1 MSRRLYRA
9 KAGADG
15 QHSDLFGLL
24 LCVRPGARCRDA
36 GRDALRARSGNGRRV
51 ERPGQRSLPK
61 VGPPSFG
68 PKTISIVQSSWALG
82 FAAAALVP
90 GPVARSCG
98 WRAVFFA
105 GILPAAVTLW
115 IQRSVPESEM
125 WKERRRLARPPNVAD
140 RGELSK
146 VHSRGLTRSFLT
158 AVRKAHDLV
167 AAFQLLW
174 AVRLVGTVHVA
185 SAIFVVAGRTRRSR
199 FRRDGND
206 DFDGIP
212 ERVRLVPRISQFWL
226 DGRPHWA
233 SQRVPSVYVNDI
245 SSDST
250 LCGRRG
256 RKLSC

>member
-68 PKTISIVQSSWALG
+68 PKAISIVQSSWALG

-115 IQRSVPESEM
+115 IQRSVPES
-125 WKERRRLARPPNVAD
+125 RC
-140 RGELSK
+140 G
-146 VHSRGLTRSFLT
+146 RS
-158 AVRKAHDLV
+158 
-167 AAFQLLW
+167 
-174 AVRLVGTVHVA
+174 VGVSH
-185 SAIFVVAGRTRRSR
+185 
-199 FRRDGND
+199 
-206 DFDGIP
+206 
-212 ERVRLVPRISQFWL
+212 
-226 DGRPHWA
+226 GRPMWPTA
-233 SQRVPSVYVNDI
+233 GNSVK
-245 SSDST
+245 ST
-250 LCGRRG
+250 PVGLLDLFLPPYGKHTIWLLLFNFFG
-256 RKLSC
+256 LFA